1 MSMLK
6 VKLLVNSRRG
16 SPISIYQSQIYSF
29 SATSYRD
36 VLVKIV
42 RGISFTYTTHTP
54 KFLIEKMPF
63 ISPLFIQN
71 LQLLKLE
78 QNSSLIFYCSYR
90 IGFKKVIYL

>member
-6 VKLLVNSRRG
+6 VKLLVNSRFPEEVVP
-16 SPISIYQSQIYSF
+16 SVSTSIYQYP
-29 SATSYRD
+29 TSISSDSNLLFFTYRD

-78 QNSSLIFYCSYR
+78 QNSS
-90 IGFKKVIYL
+90 